1 MHGKIAFEEHYNLP
15 EFEIPDYY
23 GDTRLMADVRRRLLD
38 VNEQRLSDMDAAGID
53 YAIQSLVSPDIQS
66 EPDAREATTAA
77 KRINDTLAEIVATH
91 SPRYGGFAVLP
102 LQDPPAA
109 AAELERCV
117 KDLGFH
123 GAMVNG
129 FTNLGDAET
138 GFYYDDPRF
147 LPFWERV
154 ETLGV
159 PIYLHPRN
167 PLPANQGIYQGHPEL
182 LGASWAF
189 TVETATHSLRLMTS
203 GLFDRFPKLT
213 IILGHLGET
222 LPYVMW
228 RVDHQVANQ
237 GDLRKFKKPLT
248 QYLQENFYV
257 TTSGFFSTPALYAT
271 IAGIGEDRVLFSVD
285 YPFESMQ
292 QAAAWFDD
300 ATINENT
307 REKIGRTN
315 AECLFGLKR

>member
-1 MHGKIAFEEHYNLP
+1 MNGKIAFEEHFNLP
-15 EFEIPDYY
+15 QFEVPRYY
-23 GDTRLMADVRRRLLD
+23 GNAEALREVERRLLD
-38 VNEQRLSDMDAAGID
+38 LGAQRLADMDATGID

-66 EPDAREATTAA
+66 ETDARQATTAA
-77 KRINDTLAEIVATH
+77 KRINDTLAEIVAAH

-102 LQDPPAA
+102 LQDPAA
-109 AAELERCV
+109 AADELERCV
-117 KDLGFH
+117 KELGFH

-129 FTNLGDAET
+129 FTNVGDAAT

-147 LPFWERV
+147 TPFWERV
-154 ETLGV
+154 EALRA

-222 LPYVMW
+222 LPYVIW

-237 GDLRKFKKPLT
+237 GDLRKFTKPLT

-257 TTSGFFSTPALYAT
+257 TTSGFFSTPALNAT

-285 YPFESMQ
+285 YPFESMH
-292 QAAAWFDD
+292 QAAAWFDN
-300 ATINENT
+300 ASINENT